1 MRNIRRPKPIV
12 TVVMQ
17 IGPHILDAPL
27 IVAPMA
33 GVTDRPFRE
42 LCLRLGA
49 GMAVSEMLLANPDV
63 WDSQKTRMRMD
74 HAAEVGVRSVQIAG
88 ADPEM
93 MAYAARYNVEH
104 GAQIVDI
111 NMGCP
116 AKKVNKKLAGSALLR
131 YPDLVREICHTVVN
145 AVAVPVTLKIRT
157 GWDPDNRNGVEI
169 ARIAEDCGIKALAV
183 HGRSRACLYK
193 GNAEYDTIRA
203 IKQAVSIPV
212 VANGDI
218 NSPEKARYVL
228 DYTGADAVMIGR
240 AAQGR
245 PWIFREIRHYLA
257 TGTLLP
263 PPPRAEVRA
272 LMLEHV
278 ANLHRFYGDYLGARI
293 ARKHVGW
300 YLEEEETGREFRRYF
315 NGLECAEAQLEAL
328 DAYFDGLG

>member
-1 MRNIRRPKPIV
+1 
-12 TVVMQ
+12 MQ
-17 IGPHILDAPL
+17 IGPHTLETPL

-63 WDSQKTRMRMD
+63 WDTQKTRMRMG
-74 HAAEVGVRSVQIAG
+74 HSAETGLRSVQIAG

-93 MAYAARYNVEH
+93 MAFAARYNVEQ

-131 YPDLVREICHTVVN
+131 QPDLVRTICRAVVD
-145 AVAVPVTLKIRT
+145 AVDVPVTLKIRT
-157 GWDPDNRNGVEI
+157 GWDPDNRNGEEI
-169 ARIAEDCGIKALAV
+169 ARIAEDCGIAALAV
-183 HGRSRACLYK
+183 HGRTRACLYR
-193 GNAEYDTIRA
+193 GEAEYDTIRA

-218 NSPEKARYVL
+218 DSPEKARYVL
-228 DYTGADAVMIGR
+228 DYTGVDAVMIGR

-245 PWIFREIRHYLA
+245 PWIFREIRHFLE
-257 TGTLLP
+257 TGTKLP
-263 PPPRAEVRA
+263 PPDREEVRT
-272 LMLEHV
+272 LMNEHV
-278 ANLHRFYGDYLGARI
+278 TNLHQFYGAYLGARI

-300 YLEEEETGREFRRYF
+300 YLDEEETGREFRKHF
-315 NGLECAEAQLEAL
+315 NALDCADAQLNAL
-328 DAYFDGLG
+328 EMYFDGLG